1 MQKTNAKKVEFSVQ
15 QLFESLKYT
24 SVLTVLR
31 VLVFVCLFV
40 F

>member
-31 VLVFVCLFV
+31 VWVCLFV